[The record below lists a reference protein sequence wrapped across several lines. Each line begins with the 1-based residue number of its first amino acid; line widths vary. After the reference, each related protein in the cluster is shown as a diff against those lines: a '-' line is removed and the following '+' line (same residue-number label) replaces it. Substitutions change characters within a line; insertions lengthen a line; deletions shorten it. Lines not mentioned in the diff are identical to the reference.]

1 MSSLK
6 EIKARIASVGSTLK
20 ITSAMKMVSSAKLRK
35 VQNVIAGHEAYKS
48 ALLDI
53 LSELAGYLPESEFA
67 AGGSVAG
74 SPAAGQ
80 HAGSGRVAVVAFSS
94 NTSLCGAFNSN
105 VARALDKEVAA
116 LVSEGRAVTVFP
128 VGEKVAKAAHK
139 AGYAVDDTYAAVAD
153 KGTFS
158 DASDL
163 AERLMKGYLEGEFC
177 RVVLLYTRYISAAR
191 QQITVEEFLPVADS
205 SRFAADA
212 ACGSLHAEDSDAGLG
227 FADDFEEFIVEP
239 SKKELFAKL
248 LPLALHTQ
256 VYATLLSSSASEHAA
271 RMIAMQTA
279 TDNATDLLAEL
290 QLTYNKQRQQA
301 ITEELTDISNGK
313 LV

>member
-67 AGGSVAG
+67 AGGGAG
-74 SPAAGQ
+74 S
-80 HAGSGRVAVVAFSS
+80 VAVVAFSS

-116 LVSEGRAVTVFP
+116 LVAEGRAVTVFP
-128 VGEKVAKAAHK
+128 VGEKVAKAAHR
-139 AGYAVDDTYAAVAD
+139 AGYSVDDTYTAVAD

-158 DASDL
+158 DASGL

-212 ACGSLHAEDSDAGLG
+212 ACGSLHAEDSDAGPG

-239 SKKELFAKL
+239 SKKELLAKL

>member
-1 MSSLK
+1 M
-6 EIKARIASVGSTLK
+6 GSTLK

-53 LSELAGYLPESEFA
+53 LGALSDNISGSGYMAGVCNES
-67 AGGSVAG
+67 
-74 SPAAGQ
+74 
-80 HAGSGRVAVVAFSS
+80 GSGRVAVVVFSS

-105 VARALDKEVAA
+105 IVRALNAEVAHLA
-116 LVSEGRAVTVFP
+116 AEGHQVTVFP
-128 VGEKVAKAAHK
+128 VGEKVSKAARK
-139 AGYAVDDTYAAVAD
+139 EGYVIDCTYAAFAD

-158 DASDL
+158 DAAAL
-163 AERLMKGYLEGEFC
+163 AERLMQGYLEGEFC
-177 RVVLLYTRYISAAR
+177 KVVLLYTRYISASR
-191 QQITVEEFLPVADS
+191 QQISIEDFLPVSDISGADS
-205 SRFAADA
+205 GSAAVNN
-212 ACGSLHAEDSDAGLG
+212 EDG
-227 FADDFEEFIVEP
+227 FEEYIIEP
-239 SKKELFAKL
+239 SKRELVEKL

-256 VYATLLSSSASEHAA
+256 IYGTLLSSSASEHAA

-279 TDNATDLLAEL
+279 TDNAKDLLAEL

-313 LV
+313 LA

>member
-53 LSELAGYLPESEFA
+53 LSELAGYLPESELA
-67 AGGSVAG
+67 AGGGAG
-74 SPAAGQ
+74 N
-80 HAGSGRVAVVAFSS
+80 VAVVAFSS

-105 VARALDKEVAA
+105 VARALDREVAA
-116 LVSEGRAVTVFP
+116 LVAEGRAVTVFP
-128 VGEKVAKAAHK
+128 VGEKVAKAAHR
-139 AGYAVDDTYAAVAD
+139 AGYPVDDTYAAVAD

-177 RVVLLYTRYISAAR
+177 KVVLLYTRYISAAR